1 MVCIIED
8 NFQIQAPRGL
18 FSEGL
23 IIGGIFAFQ
32 NWRAY
37 IRRGLFLEFYGM
49 IRQELINGLLDKINL
64 EKKFNFFPM

>member
-8 NFQIQAPRGL
+8 NFQIQAPGGL

-32 NWRAY
+32 NWGTNIHGGAY
-37 IRRGLFLEFYGM
+37 FRNFMVFQYPRI
-49 IRQELINGLLDKINL
+49 IPVIVILL
-64 EKKFNFFPM
+64 